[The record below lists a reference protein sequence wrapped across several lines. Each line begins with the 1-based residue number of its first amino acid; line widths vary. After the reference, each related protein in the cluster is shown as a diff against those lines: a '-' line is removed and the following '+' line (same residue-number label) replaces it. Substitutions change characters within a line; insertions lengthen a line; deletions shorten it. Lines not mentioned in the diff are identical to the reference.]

1 MAFSLRYLILPL
13 VALAPIT
20 AFNQTVGP
28 SEVAVQFTVFSRLR
42 PTGLC
47 YLPKSQSHPV
57 ALRFFTQNKSALYAY
72 AGPRTLNFYNEAEW
86 ARYAEL
92 NATTHSAARPKPMAV
107 ASLPAGEKQL
117 LLLFIPIPDAH
128 VNELKFHVLAVPDD
142 LERFPWGTLA
152 VINVSGRVFKGSFS
166 RQVLDMPLGCSE
178 NVAAEGALDIH
189 LVSQDDGQWIAS
201 GQHLITVTPNNR
213 VRMILFPA
221 VAKTGIAPT
230 IRTLTDDV
238 PTSSGSETTT
248 AAIP

>member
-1 MAFSLRYLILPL
+1 
-13 VALAPIT
+13 
-20 AFNQTVGP
+20 
-28 SEVAVQFTVFSRLR
+28 
-42 PTGLC
+42 
-47 YLPKSQSHPV
+47 
-57 ALRFFTQNKSALYAY
+57 
-72 AGPRTLNFYNEAEW
+72 
-86 ARYAEL
+86 
-92 NATTHSAARPKPMAV
+92 
-107 ASLPAGEKQL
+107 
-117 LLLFIPIPDAH
+117 
-128 VNELKFHVLAVPDD
+128 
-142 LERFPWGTLA
+142 
-152 VINVSGRVFKGSFS
+152 
-166 RQVLDMPLGCSE
+166 MPLGCSE